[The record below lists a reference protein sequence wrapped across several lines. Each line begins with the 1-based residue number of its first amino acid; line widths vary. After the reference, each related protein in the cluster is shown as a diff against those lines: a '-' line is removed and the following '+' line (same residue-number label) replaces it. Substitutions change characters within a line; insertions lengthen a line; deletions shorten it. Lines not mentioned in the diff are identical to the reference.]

1 MHEELF
7 LATNRLIFFMLLA
20 FGLSAIAARGLA
32 GIATH
37 VGLMDMPGGRKQH
50 AAPVPVIGG
59 IAMFFGLAA
68 AVLGS
73 GLVVGPTLALVAALG
88 LLVVGGVADD
98 MHGITLVATLWLA
111 LAAYLQRLGTQTML
125 LLMLASAIAGFL
137 MWNLRVPGRA
147 HARVFM
153 GDAGAMMLGLAL
165 CWFTIDVTQGE
176 RRIMPPI

>member
-1 MHEELF
+1 
-7 LATNRLIFFMLLA
+7 
-20 FGLSAIAARGLA
+20 ARGLV

-98 MHGITLVATLWLA
+98 MHDITPRGKFLIQLIAA
-111 LAAYLQRLGTQTML
+111 LFMTSWAGVHASYLGNLLGFGPVNLYHWAIPFSVVCALGVINAINMVDGLDGSAGDRKSTRLNSSHVSISY
-125 LLMLASAIAGFL
+125 A
-137 MWNLRVPGRA
+137 
-147 HARVFM
+147 VFC
-153 GDAGAMMLGLAL
+153 LKKKKKKKNS
-165 CWFTIDVTQGE
+165 IDYMT
-176 RRIMPPI
+176 

>member
-59 IAMFFGLAA
+59 IAMFFGFAA
-68 AVLGS
+68 AALGS
-73 GLVVGPTLALVAALG
+73 GQVVGPTLALVAALG
-88 LLVVGGVADD
+88 LLVV
-98 MHGITLVATLWLA
+98 
-111 LAAYLQRLGTQTML
+111 R
-125 LLMLASAIAGFL
+125 SE
-137 MWNLRVPGRA
+137 
-147 HARVFM
+147 
-153 GDAGAMMLGLAL
+153 
-165 CWFTIDVTQGE
+165 E
-176 RRIMPPI
+176 RRVGK